1 MKSLLSQALHSHR
14 NCELSGGFDSDAL
27 NANVNHVISHM
38 LTKYHNKSSVDV
50 DSFIDEINSVAPGV
64 WEHGC
69 KLTQSVNDRK
79 ACILSPIFS

>member
-1 MKSLLSQALHSHR
+1 M
-14 NCELSGGFDSDAL
+14 SGGFDSDAL

-38 LTKYHNKSSVDV
+38 LTEYHDANDKSSVDV

-64 WEHGC
+64 WEHGR

-79 ACILSPIFS
+79 ACIMSPIFS